1 MTRHPLAALVATL
14 AVSGAAHAAVLTE
27 SNIST
32 ADAQKLATAAVAACQ
47 AKGYNVSASVVDRAG
62 LLKAFVRADNAG
74 PHTIEASRAKAF
86 TSASAKAPTLAI
98 MENAQK
104 NPGAANLTDIPGY
117 LLLGGGVP
125 IKAGNNVIGAIG
137 VAGAP
142 GGNLDAQCADGA
154 GRERGVVQVRRAN
167 LTPNAAGWPAAFGI
181 MRAFGFERFIK

>member
-1 MTRHPLAALVATL
+1 MNRHAIAALFSALTF
-14 AVSGAAHAAVLTE
+14 AGTTHAAVLSE

-32 ADAQKLATAAVAACQ
+32 ADAQKLASATVAACQ

-62 LLKAFVRADNAG
+62 LLKAFARADNAG
-74 PHTIEASRAKAF
+74 PHTIEASQAKAF

-104 NPGAANLTDIPGY
+104 NPAAANLTDIPGF

-125 IKAGNNVIGAIG
+125 VKAGDSVIGAIG

-142 GGNLDAQCADGA
+142 GGHLDAQCADEVLA
-154 GRERGVVQVRRAN
+154 A
-167 LTPNAAGWPAAFGI
+167 NAALF
-181 MRAFGFERFIK
+181 K

>member
-1 MTRHPLAALVATL
+1 MTRFFLAPLICTL
-14 AVSGAAHAAVLTE
+14 SFVGAANAAVLTE

-32 ADAQKLATAAVAACQ
+32 ADAQKLVTEAIAACQ
-47 AKGYNVSASVVDRAG
+47 SKGYNVSAAVVDRAG
-62 LLKAFVRADNAG
+62 VLKALARADNAG

-125 IKAGNNVIGAIG
+125 VKVGDTVIGAIG

-142 GGNLDAQCADGA
+142 GGNLDAQCADEVLA
-154 GRERGVVQVRRAN
+154 A
-167 LTPNAAGWPAAFGI
+167 NAALF
-181 MRAFGFERFIK
+181 K

>member
-1 MTRHPLAALVATL
+1 MTRSSLAALLCSFALVSVAN
-14 AVSGAAHAAVLTE
+14 GAVLNE
-27 SNIST
+27 GNLST
-32 ADAQKLATAAVAACQ
+32 ADAQKLASATVAACS

-62 LLKAFVRADNAG
+62 LLKAFARADNAG

-104 NPGAANLTDIPGY
+104 NPGAANLTDIPGF

-125 IKAGNNVIGAIG
+125 VKAGDTVIGAIG

-142 GGNLDAQCADGA
+142 GGHLDAQCADEVLA
-154 GRERGVVQVRRAN
+154 A
-167 LTPNAAGWPAAFGI
+167 NAALF
-181 MRAFGFERFIK
+181 R